1 MQRKPSTGLRPSLC
15 LSRAEASQRLP
26 GPRGL
31 RGRCSTALG
40 GGRSRTPLPVPSAAA
55 AGGRGASGARCAW
68 RSVREPLCEEL
79 SPEQHRRGG
88 WPWLYIAQSHHW
100 VPRLVP
106 VPCAE
111 RAATALLLASPAPP
125 SHLPVWLAPPV
136 APIPRACLQAVAL
149 RAGAVADAGL
159 AKPVSPSDAHSA
171 ARGTARHFIILL
183 ETHTAPAQL
192 EPRVLAI
199 NMLCPD

>member
-1 MQRKPSTGLRPSLC
+1 MQRKPNTGLRPSLC
-15 LSRAEASQRLP
+15 LSRAEVSQRLP

-68 RSVREPLCEEL
+68 GSVREPLCEEL
-79 SPEQHRRGG
+79 SPEQHERGG

-106 VPCAE
+106 CPVQSGQPL
-111 RAATALLLASPAPP
+111 RSSWPAWP
-125 SHLPVWLAPPV
+125 HLPTSLSGSPPPV
-136 APIPRACLQAVAL
+136 APIPRACLQAVAV